1 MHQVWSNTS
10 SFIKEQEINWIINDF
25 ALIWNASGI
34 WSDVS
39 GSIEIISPDFNFGN
53 KKYQL
58 RISER
63 TGRSITVDGVSL
75 DPADKLVF
83 FVNLCKP
90 KEVGSLSIDVEGQK
104 IAGIFGDPSGKT
116 IAASVGFKNQISE
129 VEVDGDFRDIYFCIN
144 LHETHMEIKVKLYG
158 PGSIINT
165 ISQEPVMDAGPTKLL
180 ADVWAMLNRSTE
192 NADFSIECGGK
203 IFTCH
208 EFILRARSTVLNV
221 ILTVVDVGPN
231 TIAVFLEYMYIGEI
245 TVEVDNMKE
254 LIYIADKYELK
265 GLMEICFRRLPEVED
280 HMVVDFLFMADK
292 YNFVKFKKE
301 AMRRINMNKSKY
313 MKDEKFIEKLQEV
326 SAFC

>member
-39 GSIEIISPDFNFGN
+39 GSIEIISSDFNFGN

-90 KEVGSLSIDVEGQK
+90 KEVDLTGGSLSIDVEGQK

-116 IAASVGFKNQISE
+116 IAPSVES
-129 VEVDGDFRDIYFCIN
+129 N
-144 LHETHMEIKVKLYG
+144 LQSGL
-158 PGSIINT
+158 
-165 ISQEPVMDAGPTKLL
+165 
-180 ADVWAMLNRSTE
+180 AMLVVKQTH
-192 NADFSIECGGK
+192 K
-203 IFTCH
+203 IIYHSPFVRN
-208 EFILRARSTVLNV
+208 LS
-221 ILTVVDVGPN
+221 
-231 TIAVFLEYMYIGEI
+231 LE
-245 TVEVDNMKE
+245 
-254 LIYIADKYELK
+254 
-265 GLMEICFRRLPEVED
+265 
-280 HMVVDFLFMADK
+280 
-292 YNFVKFKKE
+292 
-301 AMRRINMNKSKY
+301 
-313 MKDEKFIEKLQEV
+313 
-326 SAFC
+326 